1 MNKQYNESELQLW
14 DLGGKESLKK
24 LWESYYDDVE
34 GIIYMLDLNSNFI
47 ENSLE
52 FLSKIFFKNNIDL

>member
-1 MNKQYNESELQLW
+1 LQLW

-34 GIIYMLDLNSNFI
+34 GIIYMIDLNSNFI
-47 ENSLE
+47 EDSIG
-52 FLSKIFFKNNIDL
+52 FLSNKTIKF